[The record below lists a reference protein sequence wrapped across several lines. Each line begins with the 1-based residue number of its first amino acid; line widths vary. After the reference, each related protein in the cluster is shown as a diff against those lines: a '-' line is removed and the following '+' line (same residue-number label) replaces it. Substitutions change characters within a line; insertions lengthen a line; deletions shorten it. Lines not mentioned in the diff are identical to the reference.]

1 MKNYGTKSDIL
12 IKSITKNSG
21 NYDENYMD
29 IKFNSEDDLPL
40 KKQQEMIIEFILGI
54 SVTFKP

>member
-29 IKFNSEDDLPL
+29 TKFNSEDDLPL
-40 KKQQEMIIEFILGI
+40 KKTVGNDY
-54 SVTFKP
+54 